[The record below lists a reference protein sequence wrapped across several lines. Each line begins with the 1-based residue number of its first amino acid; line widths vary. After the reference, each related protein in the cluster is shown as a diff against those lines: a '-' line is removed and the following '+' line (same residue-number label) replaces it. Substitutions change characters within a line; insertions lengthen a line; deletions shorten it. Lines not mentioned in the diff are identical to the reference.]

1 MRYMTVISLEMSDEP
16 KITGILFPISMEFII
31 FALKITD
38 TKR

>member
-1 MRYMTVISLEMSDEP
+1 MRYMTVVSLEMSDEP

-31 FALKITD
+31 FALKFTD